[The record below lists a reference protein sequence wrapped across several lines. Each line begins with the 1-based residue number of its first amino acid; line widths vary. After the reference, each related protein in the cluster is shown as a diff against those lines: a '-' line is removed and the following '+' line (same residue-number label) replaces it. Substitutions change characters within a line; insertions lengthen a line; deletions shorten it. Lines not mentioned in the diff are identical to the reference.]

1 MTATALVHKLNTG
14 DIEVMSNV
22 TDLTV
27 RGDRVSRLD
36 SDRASAT
43 VHLSFTV
50 QNPQKLASILDATD
64 ELGFILRPED
74 AIEVGLSLVAMGM
87 QGKTPEEI
95 TAALRQ
101 CMAEL

>member
-1 MTATALVHKLNTG
+1 MTATALVRKLNTG

-43 VHLSFTV
+43 VHLSFT
-50 QNPQKLASILDATD
+50 K
-64 ELGFILRPED
+64 ELGLKPRPLLLGW
-74 AIEVGLSLVAMGM
+74 I
-87 QGKTPEEI
+87 
-95 TAALRQ
+95 
-101 CMAEL
+101 C

>member
-1 MTATALVHKLNTG
+1 M
-14 DIEVMSNV
+14 
-22 TDLTV
+22 
-27 RGDRVSRLD
+27 
-36 SDRASAT
+36 
-43 VHLSFTV
+43 